1 MVCIFKNGTERK
13 YFAAKYY
20 MKMND
25 KNSDKKMVYPLE
37 NRGEIIMYQ
46 PNNSLKLEVRVEDET
61 VWLNRQQMA
70 QLFDRDVKTIGKHI
84 NNALNEELFGL
95 PTVANFATVQIE
107 GDRMVERY
115 IEYYNLDMILSIG
128 YRVKSQKG
136 IQFRKW
142 SNRILKDYLLKGY
155 AINQRIER
163 VEKIAIETEKRITEA
178 ENKIDFFV
186 KTSQPPVEG
195 IFFDGQVFDAYSF
208 AANLIKSAKKSII
221 LIDNYVDDDVLLLLS
236 KRAKRVVATI
246 YTATISPQLQLD
258 LQRHNAQYPPVDV
271 KIFTRSHDRFLFID
285 NDVYHIGASLKDLGK
300 KWFAFSK
307 MGLDANILL
316 QNII

>member
-1 MVCIFKNGTERK
+1 M
-13 YFAAKYY
+13 
-20 MKMND
+20 
-25 KNSDKKMVYPLE
+25 E
-37 NRGEIIMYQ
+37 NKGEIIMYQ
-46 PNNSLKLEVRVEDET
+46 PDNSLKLEVRVEDET
-61 VWLNRQQMA
+61 VWLTQAQMVI
-70 QLFDRDVKTIGKHI
+70 LFERDRTVITKHI
-84 NNALNEELFGL
+84 NNIFSEGELDEKSNVHFL
-95 PTVANFATVQIE
+95 HIANSDKPIKV
-107 GDRMVERY
+107 
-115 IEYYNLDMILSIG
+115 YNLDVIISVG
-128 YRVKSQKG
+128 YRVKSNKG
-136 IQFRKW
+136 TSFRRWATKT
-142 SNRILKDYLLKGY
+142 LKEYMLRGY

-163 VEKIAIETEKRITEA
+163 VEKIAIETEKRVTEA

-195 IFFDGQVFDAYSF
+195 IFFDGQVFDAYKF
-208 AANLIKSAKKSII
+208 AVSLIKSAKKSII

-236 KRAKRVVATI
+236 KRAKSVVATI

-258 LQRHNAQYPPVDV
+258 LQRHNAQYPSVDV